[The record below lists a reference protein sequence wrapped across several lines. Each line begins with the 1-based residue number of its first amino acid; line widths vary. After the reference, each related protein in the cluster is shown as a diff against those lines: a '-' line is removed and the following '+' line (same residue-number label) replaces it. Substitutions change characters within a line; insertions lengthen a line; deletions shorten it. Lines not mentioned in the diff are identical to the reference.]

1 MGAALFRIHIAVPK
15 MTDIPYPKFPT
26 QQGYMTGKTQHAYIA
41 AAIEKGLLPA
51 DARHNAAIVSLT
63 APSDPDTPI
72 QFWQLFSVLGV
83 DAIVVIVQDFYER
96 VFADDDWFVAPFARI
111 GGVEHHTVTQASMWA
126 DTMGGGP
133 YYHGAE
139 FRLSFH
145 HTHNAMAVMND
156 RGAARWVVLMN
167 ETLEA
172 CADHMTDDPRVRIA
186 INTFLT
192 HFLGK
197 YVVEFSLGD
206 LGAFGEVN
214 GVFA

>member
-1 MGAALFRIHIAVPK
+1 
-15 MTDIPYPKFPT
+15 MTDVPYPKFPT
-26 QQGYMTGKTQHAYIA
+26 QQGYMTEKTQHAYID
-41 AAIEKGLLPA
+41 AAIEKGLLPD

-63 APSDPDTPI
+63 APSDLSTPI
-72 QFWQLFSVLGV
+72 QFWQLFSVLGA
-83 DAIVVIVQDFYER
+83 DAIVAIVQNFYER
-96 VFADDDWFVAPFARI
+96 VFADEEWFVAPFARI

-139 FRLSFH
+139 FRLNFH

-156 RGAARWVVLMN
+156 RGAARWVALMN

-172 CADHMTDDPRVRIA
+172 SAGHMTDDPRVRIA
-186 INTFLT
+186 TNTFLT

-197 YVVEFSLGD
+197 YAVEFGLGD
-206 LGAFGEVN
+206 VGAFGEVN

>member
-1 MGAALFRIHIAVPK
+1 
-15 MTDIPYPKFPT
+15 MTEIPFPKFPT

-41 AAIEKGLLPA
+41 AAVEKGLLPA

-63 APSDPDTPI
+63 APTDPKTPI
-72 QFWQLFSVLGV
+72 QFWQLFSVLGA
-83 DAIVVIVQDFYER
+83 DAIVAIVQDFYER
-96 VFADDDWFVAPFARI
+96 VFQAEDWFVAPFARI

-145 HTHNAMAVMND
+145 HTHNALTLMND
-156 RGAARWVVLMN
+156 NGAALWVKLMV

-172 CADHMTDDPRVRIA
+172 TAHHMTDDPRVRIA

-197 YVVEFSLGD
+197 YADEFGLGD
-206 LGAFGEVN
+206 VGACGEVN
-214 GVFA
+214 GAIG